1 MVAPR
6 HAETALEAVDLIRT
20 YSMGRKEPPV
30 RAGAGRNT
38 VQGRLALLAAAV
50 AVMGFVATRAFRAY
64 RESV

>member
-1 MVAPR
+1 
-6 HAETALEAVDLIRT
+6 
-20 YSMGRKEPPV
+20 MGRKEPPV